1 MASHT
6 SHNEDTPATGHV
18 HHGPSLLVYGI
29 IYAALMVLMGL
40 TIAASYIRSADLPFG
55 ATGSVIVALIIAT
68 IKATLVVL
76 YFMGVKYQTNLT
88 RLWAALGFIWFVL
101 LFGILGDY
109 VTRQWIHLPQG
120 W

>member
-6 SHNEDTPATGHV
+6 SHNDDAAATGHV
-18 HHGPSLLVYGI
+18 HHGPSLPVYFV
-29 IYAALMVLMGL
+29 IYFALLILMAL
-40 TIAASYIRSADLPFG
+40 TIGASYISFG
-55 ATGSVIVALIIAT
+55 ATGNVIVALIIAT

-88 RLWAALGFIWFVL
+88 RLWAALGFIWFLL
-101 LFGILGDY
+101 LFGTLGDY